1 MPNNVRISADSTCD
15 LSPDLLTRYD
25 ITLVPLYVQLGD
37 ASLRD
42 GVNVDEQTI
51 FDYVAKT
58 GNLPKTS
65 APTVADYLENF
76 KKIQQPGQEVV
87 HISLG
92 SKFSSSYQNA
102 CIAAE
107 ELDGVYVVDSCNLS
121 TGHGH
126 IVIQAAIMAE
136 YGLAGAEILEKCNQI
151 TPKVRASFIVDRLDY
166 LYKGGRCSGVA
177 ALGANLLK
185 LKPCI
190 EVVGGEMKVGK
201 KYRGNFDKVLLS
213 YAQDKLSG
221 KQIRSDRVFVT
232 HTECA
237 PEVVKSVVGKVKE
250 LYPFEEIYETLAG
263 STITSHCGPNTL
275 GVLFIEE

>member
-15 LSPDLLTRYD
+15 LSSELLTRYD
-25 ITLVPLYVQLGD
+25 ITLVPLYVQLGE

-65 APTVADYLENF
+65 APTVADYLESF
-76 KKIQQPGQEVV
+76 KKVQQPGQEVV
-87 HISLG
+87 HVSLG

-102 CIAAE
+102 CIAAK
-107 ELDGVYVVDSCNLS
+107 ELEGVYVVDSCNLS

-126 IVIQAAIMAE
+126 VLVQAAIMAE
-136 YGLAGAEILEKCNQI
+136 HGLNGAEILEKCNQI
-151 TPKVRASFIVDRLDY
+151 TPKVRASFVVDRLDY

-190 EVVGGEMKVGK
+190 EVIDGEMKVGK
-201 KYRGNFDKVLLS
+201 KYRGNFDKVLLN
-213 YAQDKLSG
+213 YTQDKLSG
-221 KQIRSDRVFVT
+221 RQIRKDRVFVT

-237 PEVVKSVVGKVKE
+237 PEVVKAVVNKVKDLYHFDE
-250 LYPFEEIYETLAG
+250 LHDTLAG

-275 GVLFIEE
+275 GVLYIEE